1 MIKINQNI
9 GHGQLWVRGS
19 CVSRGRE
26 DWSSRAGHVLDD
38 DDDDDDDDGDDDD
51 DDDEKQSYLTDG
63 Q

>member
-1 MIKINQNI
+1 M
-9 GHGQLWVRGS
+9 RAS